1 MLTVEEQVEIKI
13 LARQGMSIREIS
25 RQLQVSRNTVRRY
38 LRDVAAAQRQPRGV
52 RPPKRTGPTLS
63 SAFAQRIRPGCQPR

>member
-25 RQLQVSRNTVRRY
+25 RQLQVSRNTRQTSVVGVRGH
-38 LRDVAAAQRQPRGV
+38 LGVVPGQLRGV
-52 RPPKRTGPTLS
+52 CHR
-63 SAFAQRIRPGCQPR
+63 

>member
-38 LRDVAAAQRQPRGV
+38 LRDVAAASANHA
-52 RPPKRTGPTLS
+52 GPSTQAGPVPDLH
-63 SAFAQRIRPGCQPR
+63 

>member
-52 RPPKRTGPTLS
+52 RPHKLDPTS
-63 SAFAQRIRPGCQPR
+63 PRPE

>member
-38 LRDVAAAQRQPRGV
+38 LRDVAAAQRQPRG
-52 RPPKRTGPTLS
+52 
-63 SAFAQRIRPGCQPR
+63 

>member
-25 RQLQVSRNTVRRY
+25 RQL
-38 LRDVAAAQRQPRGV
+38 RG
-52 RPPKRTGPTLS
+52 
-63 SAFAQRIRPGCQPR
+63 

>member
-25 RQLQVSRNTVRRY
+25 RQLQVSRNTVRR
-38 LRDVAAAQRQPRGV
+38 
-52 RPPKRTGPTLS
+52 
-63 SAFAQRIRPGCQPR
+63 

>member
-25 RQLQVSRNTVRRY
+25 RQL
-38 LRDVAAAQRQPRGV
+38 
-52 RPPKRTGPTLS
+52 
-63 SAFAQRIRPGCQPR
+63 